1 MLNLI
6 YVLNFLAVI
15 RAETASPSH
24 SPMPVI
30 RNQLTDPAV
39 VVVQN
44 NDTLSIP
51 AATLAP
57 RSPIPAPRSIENRPT
72 ESPNIRRRV
81 EPSARNRNVMQIQ
94 SDRPLVEYSPTA
106 QLIHKLFRNRD
117 PRLLPDPS
125 EISPLAPSSSRT
137 STRPSELHIQ
147 EESIYSEIPSPTAP
161 GPTEP
166 DSDGISSQYLSIDN
180 LSLEL
185 DLDTI
190 RDGNITPPPAYRTIF
205 EDDK

>member
-1 MLNLI
+1 
-6 YVLNFLAVI
+6 
-15 RAETASPSH
+15 
-24 SPMPVI
+24 MPVI

-39 VVVQN
+39 VVQT
-44 NDTLSIP
+44 NDTLSVP
-51 AATLAP
+51 AATQAP
-57 RSPIPAPRSIENRPT
+57 RSPIPAPRNVRPT

-81 EPSARNRNVMQIQ
+81 EPPARNRNVMQVQ
-94 SDRPLVEYSPTA
+94 SDRPRVEYSPTA

-117 PRLLPDPS
+117 PRMLPDPS
-125 EISPLAPSSSRT
+125 EVAPLAPRSSRT
-137 STRPSELHIQ
+137 STRPSDLHIH

-161 GPTEP
+161 RPTEP
-166 DSDGISSQYLSIDN
+166 DSDDISSQYLSIDN

-205 EDDK
+205 DDDK